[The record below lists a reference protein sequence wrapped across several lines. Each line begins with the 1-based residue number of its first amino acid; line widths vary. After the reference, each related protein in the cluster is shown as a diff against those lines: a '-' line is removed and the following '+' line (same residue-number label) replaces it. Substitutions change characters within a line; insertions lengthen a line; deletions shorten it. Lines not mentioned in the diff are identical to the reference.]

1 MWKKIAEV
9 FGDRENYR
17 KYFCWLFR
25 VSKPYIKSIL
35 FIVLVRCIISVL
47 GIVSATINKYIVDFA
62 ASEFQRRA
70 YIIAA
75 AACLLLSIAGN
86 IVLSIVS
93 LSVTERYSC
102 HIRSKM
108 FEHILNSTWIE
119 RRKRHSEEF
128 MTRLTADISAVT
140 GGVIN
145 ISSSVIST
153 VIQFVMAFSIL
164 WYYDKSLAM
173 VGILTGPVIGIVGVA
188 IGQRIKDIQKKI
200 QENES
205 EYRVFL
211 QERISHASTVKV
223 FSQENISVEKLSEI
237 HNRRM
242 HWIKKKN
249 IIKLYSSALVH
260 LIFSGTYLFA
270 FCVGAIKVSTGAITF
285 GTMTVFLSL
294 IGQVQTPLYSLMHI
308 LPQTFG
314 LLASAGR
321 VMEISEMPLEEENEN
336 ICLDGALGLKVEN
349 VALSY
354 EDKRVIENLDIDIK
368 PAEFIMLKG
377 ASGIGK
383 TTLIRNILGFLRP
396 DSGRIVLYNE
406 SKEVECSASTRNYIT
421 YVPQGNTLFGDT
433 IEENLRMAKPD
444 ATEDE
449 MFDALQ
455 SACAMDFVSKLDDG
469 LKSVVGEKGCGL
481 SEGQAQRIAIARAVL
496 KPAGLII
503 MDEATS
509 ALDAR
514 TEQEILKNLK
524 QNLGGKT
531 CLFVSHRESV
541 KEYAD
546 RVVEIGNTNY

>member
-1 MWKKIAEV
+1 MWKRIAEV

-17 KYFCWLFR
+17 KYFRWLSG
-25 VSKPYIKSIL
+25 VSKPYIRPIF
-35 FIVLVRCIISVL
+35 FIVLIRCMISVL
-47 GIVSATINKYIVDFA
+47 GVASATINKYIVDFA
-62 ASEFQRRA
+62 ASEFERKA

-75 AACLLLSIAGN
+75 AACLIVSTAGSVILSI
-86 IVLSIVS
+86 IS
-93 LSVTERYSC
+93 LSVSERYAC
-102 HIRSKM
+102 HVRSEM

-128 MTRLTADISAVT
+128 MTRLTADVSAIT

-153 VIQFVMAFSIL
+153 VIQFIIAFSIL

-173 VGILTGPVIGIVGVA
+173 VGILTGPVIGVVGVA
-188 IGQRIKDIQKKI
+188 IGQKIKDIQKKI

-223 FSQENISVEKLSEI
+223 FHQENPSLEKLSEI
-237 HNRRM
+237 HSNRM
-242 HWIKKKN
+242 YWIQKKN

-270 FCVGAIKVSTGAITF
+270 FCVGAIKVSTGDITF

-321 VMEISEMPLEEENEN
+321 VMELSEMPTEDTTEN
-336 ICLDGALGLKVEN
+336 ISLDGAIGLRVEN
-349 VALSY
+349 AALAY
-354 EDKRVIENLDIDIK
+354 EDKRVIENLDMDIK
-368 PAEFIMLKG
+368 PGEFVMLKG

-383 TTLIRNILGFLRP
+383 TTLIRNIMGFLKP
-396 DSGRIVLYNE
+396 DRGKVILYDGT
-406 SKEVECSASTRNYIT
+406 KEVDCSPSTRSYIT

-433 IEENLRMAKPD
+433 IEANLKMAKSD
-444 ATEDE
+444 ATEQE
-449 MFDALQ
+449 MITALE
-455 SACAMDFVSKLDDG
+455 SACAMEFVSKLDDG

-481 SEGQAQRIAIARAVL
+481 SEGQAQRIAIARAIL

-509 ALDAR
+509 ALDAK
-514 TEQEILKNLK
+514 TELEILKNLK

-531 CLFVSHRESV
+531 CLFVSHRDSV
-541 KEYAD
+541 KQHAD
-546 RVVEIGNTNY
+546 RVAEIGNTNY